1 MNFYKIIKCTK
12 KWLQR
17 LAIAYMLGFANAI
30 NQDVKAVDDS
40 LYKIE
45 ETDKKL

>member
-1 MNFYKIIKCTK
+1 MNFYKIMQCTK

-40 LYKIE
+40 LFKIE